1 MEAAYK
7 TIELAFS
14 PEIMRKVYLAKYVP
28 YGWIPPRPSILKDP
42 EIQKRVPWMKEAL
55 TKLMDRKDI
64 YYFEQAPL
72 PEYFRAM
79 DAAATALHKAMS
91 GGTTVDK
98 GFNEAQLEA
107 EALFKKAG
115 YIK

>member
-1 MEAAYK
+1 MR
-7 TIELAFS
+7 ELLYALVAPRS
-14 PEIMRKVYLAKYVP
+14 P
-28 YGWIPPRPSILKDP
+28 S
-42 EIQKRVPWMKEAL
+42 
-55 TKLMDRKDI
+55 
-64 YYFEQAPL
+64 
-72 PEYFRAM
+72 
-79 DAAATALHKAMS
+79 AAATALHKAMS